1 MCGGA
6 FGELEKEI
14 ELVGSPQS
22 TTSHLRQSSKSS
34 FLLDLPSIPAP
45 ASIWIWT
52 AQPVIFSFVV

>member
-22 TTSHLRQSSKSS
+22 TPSHLRQSSKSS
-34 FLLDLPSIPAP
+34 FLLDLPSIPAGRP
-45 ASIWIWT
+45 PSSD

>member
-45 ASIWIWT
+45 ASIIWT